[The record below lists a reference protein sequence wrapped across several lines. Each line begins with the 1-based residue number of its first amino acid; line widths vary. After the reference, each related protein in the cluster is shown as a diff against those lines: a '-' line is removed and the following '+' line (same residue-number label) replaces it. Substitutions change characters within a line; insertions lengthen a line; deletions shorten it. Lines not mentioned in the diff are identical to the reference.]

1 MLQEVCE
8 HIHNYFIKDARK
20 GTYEIADGLI
30 SLDFVKEGQRILI
43 VGSDLNDGVYTYH
56 ATGLTDDDDVEN
68 ANLTDEDFFG
78 SVCALAVPPAVIALS
93 VEIKKWMDKYGE
105 VVNSPYSS
113 EDVIGVYSYT
123 KGNRSN
129 RSGDSEA
136 VVWQSVFKDRLDR
149 WRKVAF

>member
-1 MLQEVCE
+1 MLQQICE
-8 HIHNYFIKDARK
+8 HIHNYFIKETRK
-20 GTYEIADGLI
+20 GVFEIADGLI

-43 VGSDLNDGVYTYH
+43 LGSDLNDGVYTYN
-56 ATGLTDDDDVEN
+56 ANGLTNDDDTEP
-68 ANLTDEDFFG
+68 AKLADEKFSG

-93 VEIKKWMDKYGE
+93 EEVRRWMDKYGE

-123 KGNRSN
+123 KGNRSGRN
-129 RSGDSEA
+129 GESEA
-136 VVWQSVFKDRLDR
+136 AVWQSVFRERLDR